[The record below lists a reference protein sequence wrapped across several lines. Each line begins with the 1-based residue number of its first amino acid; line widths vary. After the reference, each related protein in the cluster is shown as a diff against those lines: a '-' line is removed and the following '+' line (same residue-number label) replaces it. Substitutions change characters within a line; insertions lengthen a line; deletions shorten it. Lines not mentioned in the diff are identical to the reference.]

1 MIIFMSDVICV
12 TNRKLCIELF
22 TERIKKIAKAHPKGI
37 LLREKDMDPK
47 AYAILAAEIMDIC
60 KKEGVNCI
68 LHSFTDVAVALGCTN
83 IHLPLKQLRDLSKSE
98 KVKFKEIGASCH
110 SVEEALEAQKLG
122 CTYIIAGHIFETDC
136 KKGLPGR
143 GHEFLKKVC
152 ESVEIPVYAIGGI
165 APENVREVRRDNAAG
180 ICLMSSLM
188 TCPDVPELLESM
200 EKKDEI

>member
-110 SVEEALEAQKLG
+110 SVENLLSKTLYGEKNSILSL
-122 CTYIIAGHIFETDC
+122 
-136 KKGLPGR
+136 
-143 GHEFLKKVC
+143 
-152 ESVEIPVYAIGGI
+152 
-165 APENVREVRRDNAAG
+165 
-180 ICLMSSLM
+180 IC
-188 TCPDVPELLESM
+188 
-200 EKKDEI
+200 